1 MAKFSGEL
9 GYQLEVDIGGGITE
23 SRLSYRKCKGDLLEN
38 RRTSQN
44 SNEIVEGVQ
53 LANKF
58 SIVANPFLLE
68 NLGKLKA
75 IKYLGTPW
83 SITSATY
90 SRPRVII
97 DVGGVYNG

>member
-23 SRLSYRKCKGDLLEN
+23 SQLIYRKCKGDLLEN

-68 NLGKLKA
+68 NLGNLKV
-75 IKYLGTPW
+75 INYIGTPW
-83 SITSATY
+83 EITSATY
-90 SRPRVII
+90 NKPRVVIN
-97 DVGGVYNG
+97 VGGVYNG